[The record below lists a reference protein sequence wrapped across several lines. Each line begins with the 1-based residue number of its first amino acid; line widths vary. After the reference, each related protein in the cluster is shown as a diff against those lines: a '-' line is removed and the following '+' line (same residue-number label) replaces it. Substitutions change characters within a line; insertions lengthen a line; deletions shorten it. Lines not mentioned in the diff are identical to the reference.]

1 MKTLRLASLWLA
13 IALIAGCAHP
23 MIIKPELEALAT
35 APSGERIQKKVGLY
49 ISAANKAKEVTTP
62 GGGGDKVRYS
72 PYADL
77 EPGLYKVLGDVFQ
90 DVSILQATDAD
101 SIAKHSVA
109 YVIEPEVTTNSSSS
123 GFFTWMA
130 TDFSVQVAC
139 KVIDASGQAVTTVS
153 SAGEGKATS
162 SELMKNFSI
171 AGQRASQ
178 DALIKLRESLL
189 QSADLRK

>member
-1 MKTLRLASLWLA
+1 MWLA
-13 IALIAGCAHP
+13 IAMVAGCAHP

-35 APSGERIQKKVGLY
+35 APGGERIQKKVGLY
-49 ISAANKAKEVTTP
+49 ISAADKAKEVTTP

-90 DVSILQATDAD
+90 DVSILQATDAA
-101 SIAKHSVA
+101 SIAKYSLA

-123 GFFTWMA
+123 GIFTWMA

-139 KVIDASGQAVTTVS
+139 KVTDASGQAVTTIS
-153 SAGEGKATS
+153 SAGEGKASS

-178 DALIKLRESLL
+178 DALLKLRESLL